1 MFYIVEKP
9 RDRFWTDVKFLLK
22 NSGNLGGNGGG
33 RMAATE
39 VRNSSECRAAVW
51 FVSAFKEDVLRVTK
65 ATLVHILANSTN
77 ANVLDCRCFQGC
89 LWVKNIHYLEML
101 LHIHQPNYFR
111 FLSSSIE
118 SFRTCIL
125 GK

>member
-39 VRNSSECRAAVW
+39 VRYSSECRAAVW
-51 FVSAFKEDVLRVTK
+51 FVSAFKKDMCCELPKQHWSTSWLTLPMQMCLTAGVFRVVYGSKTY
-65 ATLVHILANSTN
+65 I
-77 ANVLDCRCFQGC
+77 
-89 LWVKNIHYLEML
+89 I
-101 LHIHQPNYFR
+101 
-111 FLSSSIE
+111 
-118 SFRTCIL
+118 
-125 GK
+125 